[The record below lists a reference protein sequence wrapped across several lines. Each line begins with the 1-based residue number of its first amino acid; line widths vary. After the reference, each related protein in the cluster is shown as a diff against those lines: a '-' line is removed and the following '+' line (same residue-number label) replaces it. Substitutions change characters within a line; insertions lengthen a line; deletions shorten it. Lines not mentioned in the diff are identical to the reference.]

1 MRRVRF
7 GLIPA
12 FGLIAVL
19 VGAGSGIAD
28 RAAGAVGPVVT
39 VPTSIDATGERD
51 VTGELNQFFAGVAPG
66 STIRF
71 PNRGRF
77 RVENVVLIDAQ
88 SNLTIE
94 GNDSIFMAMTDG
106 SSQPVPFR
114 NFRNRWPRMREHVEI
129 RRSRQIAIRDL
140 AIVGP
145 NSSGRYEPDLEAQ
158 AGFVVS
164 ASAGVTLDGVTVRGT
179 FGDGVYIVGQS
190 SDVTITG
197 CTLDRNGRQ
206 GVAVVAGRN
215 ITVTNC
221 AISDTGRSAIDLEPA
236 RGQVQNVHITDNRVT
251 NPTNFLLA
259 AVGAGV
265 GVQDVWLERNRVDG
279 GKGVSVYVGTAR
291 SRRTGMHILDNV
303 GTGVS
308 SGYEGTLLRFERF
321 DGIEVRGNRQR
332 VAAGVTP
339 IRLINSCNET
349 VRGNDF
355 GPADPMITREG
366 DCSTP
371 IPLGRR
377 NQGGAANQP
386 GGARP
391 GRGSTTTTATVAV
404 SAPPSTAP
412 PVGTDESDNGL
423 AIVLALGVGLLAG
436 VGVTLGFQRVRR
448 ASSGPAERPE
458 PDAH

>member
-1 MRRVRF
+1 MQRVRH
-7 GLIPA
+7 LRI
-12 FGLIAVL
+12 GLIALSVL
-19 VGAGSGIAD
+19 VVGAGTGFAEPS
-28 RAAGAVGPVVT
+28 AGAVGPVVT
-39 VPTSIDATGERD
+39 VPASIDASGDRD

-77 RVENVVLIDAQ
+77 RIESIVVIDAQ

-94 GNDSIFMAMTDG
+94 GNDSTFMAMTDG

-114 NFRNRWPRMREHVEI
+114 NFRNHWPRMREHVEI

-140 AIVGP
+140 TIVGP
-145 NSSGRYEPDLEAQ
+145 NASGRYEPALEAQ

-164 ASAGVTLDGVTVRGT
+164 SSISVTLDRVTVRGT

-190 SDVTITG
+190 SDVTITD
-197 CTLDRNGRQ
+197 CRLDRNGRQ

-215 ITVTNC
+215 ITVSNC

-236 RGQVQNVHITDNRVT
+236 RGHVQNVHITDNRVT

-265 GVQDVWLERNRVDG
+265 GVQDVWLERNRVEG
-279 GKGVSVYVGTAR
+279 GKGVSVYVGTER
-291 SRRTGMHILDNV
+291 SRRTSMHILDNV

-332 VAAGVTP
+332 VADGVTP

-349 VRGNDF
+349 ISGNEF
-355 GPADPMITREG
+355 GTSDPAVTREG

-377 NQGGAANQP
+377 NQTGGANRQ

-391 GRGSTTTTATVAV
+391 GRASTTTTTVAMP
-404 SAPPSTAP
+404 APSSTAP
-412 PVGTDESDNGL
+412 PSVTSESNNGL
-423 AIVLALGVGLLAG
+423 ALALALVLGLVGGVGA
-436 VGVTLGFQRVRR
+436 TLGFQRVRR
-448 ASSGPAERPE
+448 PSSLPPDPPE
-458 PDAH
+458 AGAD